1 MIDYHALKRRSFPET
16 VHRIEARDVMLYALG
31 LGCGGDPLDPR
42 DLRYVFEKRL
52 RALPTMVA
60 VLAPAGFW
68 MREPD
73 TGIDWVRIV
82 HGQQAITLHAELPT
96 AATVVGRTRLKA
108 LVDKGRGR
116 GALIVTERTVS
127 HADSGSLLATV
138 EQVTFARGD
147 GGFSEEPGNGPPGG
161 DPAPPAA
168 PDAPAGDPQVVC
180 DLPTSARAAL
190 IYRLSGDYNPLHAD
204 PEVARAAG
212 FPRPILHGLAT
223 YGIAGRAILREF
235 CDDEPGRMAS
245 LAVRFS
251 APVLPGETIRTEMWR
266 LEDRVLFRARAL
278 GLQGEDATFA
288 APGRV
293 VLSHGE
299 ARLK

>member
-1 MIDYHALKRRSFPET
+1 LIDYHALKDRNFPEA

-31 LGCGGDPLDPR
+31 LGCASDPADAR
-42 DLRYVFEKRL
+42 DLRYVFEKHL
-52 RALPTMVA
+52 RALPTMAA

-68 MREPD
+68 MREPGS
-73 TGIDWVRIV
+73 GIDWVRIV
-82 HGQQAITLHAELPT
+82 HGQQAIKLHAELPT
-96 AATVVGRTRLKA
+96 SATVIGRTRLKA

-116 GALIVTERTVS
+116 GALIVTERTICE
-127 HADSGSLLATV
+127 ADSGMLLATV

-161 DPAPPAA
+161 DPAPPPA
-168 PDAPAGDPQVVC
+168 PDAPASEPQAVC
-180 DLPTSARAAL
+180 ELASSPRAAL
-190 IYRLSGDYNPLHAD
+190 VYRLSGDYNPLHAD

-223 YGIAGRAILREF
+223 FGIAGRAILRTF
-235 CDDEPGRMAS
+235 CDDEPARMAS

-251 APVLPGETIRTEMWR
+251 APVFPGETVRTEMWR
-266 LEDRVLFRARAL
+266 VDDRVMFRARAL
-278 GLQGEDATFA
+278 GLPELDPAQA

-293 VLSHGE
+293 VLSHGV
-299 ARLK
+299 AGLR